1 MFEVFIG
8 IISGILIIIS
18 GRMTDFEKDNSFYP
32 LILIFISLLYVLFAS
47 IDQGN
52 SVIIVESL
60 IAAVF
65 ISFAILGFKGNRLWI
80 PIGYAIHGFFDV
92 LHPHILDNS
101 GVPEW
106 WPGFCLG
113 IDEVIALYLFW
124 KIYCKKV

>member
-8 IISGILIIIS
+8 IISGSLIIIS
-18 GRMTDFEKDNSFYP
+18 GKMTGFEKDKSFYP

-47 IDQGN
+47 IDQGI
-52 SVIIVESL
+52 SVIVVESL

-65 ISFAILGFKGNRLWI
+65 ISFAIAGFKGNTLWV
-80 PIGYAIHGFFDV
+80 PTGYAIHGFFDI
-92 LHPHILDNS
+92 LHPHIVNNS

-124 KIYCKKV
+124 KIYSEKT